1 MGRRRQQ
8 LIALGLAGVS
18 AIILI
23 VLIAVLGSGS
33 PRRPARAPRTQGT
46 APTGSASPPASPPPA
61 STTPPAP
68 PAPAAG
74 APLPARPA
82 PAGEQ
87 FGANVN
93 LLFNGHG
100 PPPATIA
107 AQLQALRATG
117 VTLARSDAFWE
128 ASEPSAPVGSR
139 HDYVWSFDDQI
150 ATALATAGLR
160 WLPVLDYTA
169 PWDQS
174 IPGQDHS
181 PPRSDAD
188 YAAYAEAFAARYGR
202 QGTFWS
208 LHPELPRLAVDTYE
222 IWNEPDNGTFWTPQ
236 PNAAAYAEL
245 YAGARAAIDTVDPTA
260 RVIIGGLTK
269 LPSFLP
275 AMLAAAPHLRGHI
288 DGVGVHPYGTPA
300 VTLARVQTARAA
312 LRLLGLASVPLYA
325 TEFGWTVHPPGA
337 LDYVPEGRRPG
348 YILRTL
354 AALGR
359 GRCGLAAALLYTWYS
374 PGQDPSDSQ
383 QWYGISGADG
393 AGTADTAAFTLGVH
407 AAGGGPAPS
416 C

>member
-1 MGRRRQQ
+1 MGRRRRHP
-8 LIALGLAGVS
+8 IAFGLAAAGTT
-18 AIILI
+18 ILI
-23 VLIAVLGSGS
+23 VLIAVLGSRSGS
-33 PRRPARAPRTQGT
+33 PSPSTHAPLPAQ
-46 APTGSASPPASPPPA
+46 
-61 STTPPAP
+61 PAP
-68 PAPAAG
+68 PAS
-74 APLPARPA
+74 APLPAQPA

-100 PPPATIA
+100 PPAASIA
-107 AQLQALRATG
+107 AQLHALRATG

-128 ASEPSAPVGSR
+128 ASEPRAPVGSR

-150 ATALATAGLR
+150 ATALAAAGLR

-188 YAAYAEAFAARYGR
+188 YAAYAEAFAARYGP
-202 QGTFWS
+202 QGTFWT
-208 LHPELPRLAVDTYE
+208 LHPELPRLPVDTYE

-236 PNAAAYAEL
+236 PNAAAYAQL

-300 VTLARVQTARAA
+300 VTLNRVQTARGA

-325 TEFGWTVHPPGA
+325 TEFGWTIRPPGA
-337 LDYVPEGRRPG
+337 LDYVSEARRPD

-354 AALGR
+354 TTLGH
-359 GRCGLAAALLYTWYS
+359 GRCGLASALLYTWYS

-383 QWYGISGADG
+383 QWYGISGANG
-393 AGTADTAAFTLGVH
+393 AGKADTAAFTLGVH
-407 AAGGGPAPS
+407 AAAGGPAPS